1 MPVLKEKT
9 VPLSG
14 DTNHKNENDKK
25 SASHYWLALK
35 LVPRLAL
42 HRKLALVEL
51 FGVDQLFHHSQ
62 ELSSLSLTSKQVTAI
77 RSPDWQ
83 RIENIIL
90 SAEQCNSKIIPFND
104 KHFPLLL
111 KQIYDPPLILFIQGN
126 IELLNQTQIAMV
138 GSRNAS
144 ITGRDNAFEFA
155 KQLASLGWV
164 ITSGLALGIDGAA
177 HKGVLAVKGQTIAV
191 VATGLDQVY
200 PARHRDL
207 AKNILDNNGAIVSE
221 FLPSTPPKPGY
232 FPKRNRIISGLSV
245 GVLVVEATIKSGS
258 LVTARCAIE
267 QNREVFAIPSTIN
280 NPQAKGCHWLI
291 KQGAKLVEDIADI
304 VDEVEKLPISGLNLS
319 INKETEPRL
328 EKSQKQNLF
337 NDSLLASVGYE
348 ITPVDIVVSQSKLP
362 IDVVLT
368 RLTMLELKGL
378 VTTVPGGYLRVK

>member
-1 MPVLKEKT
+1 MPISSDV
-9 VPLSG
+9 S
-14 DTNHKNENDKK
+14 NENVKK
-25 SASHYWLALK
+25 SVNHYWLALK
-35 LVPRLAL
+35 LVPRLAF
-42 HRKLALVEL
+42 HRKLVLVEL
-51 FGVDQLFHHSQ
+51 FGIEQLFHHSQ
-62 ELSSLSLTSKQVTAI
+62 ELSSLNLTSKQVAAI

-83 RIENIIL
+83 RIEHIII
-90 SAEQCNSKIIPFND
+90 SAEQCHSKIIAYSD
-104 KHFPLLL
+104 KHYPELL

-126 IELLNQTQIAMV
+126 IKLLNQTQLAMV

-144 ITGRDNAFEFA
+144 INGKENAFKFA
-155 KQLASLGWV
+155 KQLADLGWV
-164 ITSGLALGIDGAA
+164 ITSGLALGIDGVA
-177 HKGVLAVKGQTIAV
+177 HKGALAIKGKTIAV

-200 PARHRDL
+200 PARHREL
-207 AKNILDNNGAIVSE
+207 AKSILDNDGAIISE
-221 FLPSTPPKPGY
+221 FLPNTPPKPGY

-267 QNREVFAIPSTIN
+267 QNREIFAIPSTIN

-304 VDEVEKLPISGLNLS
+304 VDEIDQLPVTGLNLNRN
-319 INKETEPRL
+319 IEKEAKF

-348 ITPVDIVVSQSKLP
+348 VTPVDIVVSRSKLP

-378 VTTVPGGYLRVK
+378 VATVPGGYLRVK

>member
-1 MPVLKEKT
+1 

-14 DTNHKNENDKK
+14 DSNHKNENNKK
-25 SASHYWLALK
+25 NASHYWLALK

-51 FGVDQLFHHSQ
+51 FGIDQLFHHSQ
-62 ELSSLSLTSKQVTAI
+62 ELSSLNLTSKQVTAI

-83 RIENIIL
+83 RIENIIF
-90 SAEQCNSKIIPFND
+90 SAEQCHSKIISFND
-104 KHFPLLL
+104 KHYPLLL

-126 IELLNQTQIAMV
+126 IELLNQTQLAMV

-144 ITGRDNAFEFA
+144 ITGRENAFEFA

-177 HKGVLAVKGQTIAV
+177 HKGVLAVKGHTIAV

-200 PARHRDL
+200 PARHREL
-207 AKNILDNNGAIVSE
+207 AKSILDNNGAIVSE

-232 FPKRNRIISGLSV
+232 FPKRNRIISGLSA

-267 QNREVFAIPSTIN
+267 QNREIFAMPSTIN

-304 VDEVEKLPISGLNLS
+304 VDEIEQMPISVLNLS
-319 INKETEPRL
+319 INKEKEPRF

-348 ITPVDIVVSQSKLP
+348 ITPVDIVVSRSKLP

-378 VTTVPGGYLRVK
+378 VATVPGGYLRVK

>member
-1 MPVLKEKT
+1 VAISNNALN
-9 VPLSG
+9 V
-14 DTNHKNENDKK
+14 NEKK
-25 SASHYWLALK
+25 SANHYWLALK
-35 LVPRLAL
+35 FVPRLAC

-51 FGVDQLFHHSQ
+51 FGIEQLFHHSQ
-62 ELSSLSLTSKQVTAI
+62 ELSSLNLTSKQAAAI

-83 RIENIIL
+83 KIEDVCNR
-90 SAEQCNSKIIPFND
+90 AMQCDSKIISYND
-104 KHFPLLL
+104 ECYPQQL
-111 KQIYDPPLILFIQGN
+111 KQIYDPPLVLFVQGN
-126 IELLNQTQIAMV
+126 IKLLNQTQLAMV

-144 ITGRDNAFEFA
+144 INGRENAFEFA
-155 KQLASLGWV
+155 KKLTNLGWV

-177 HKGVLAVKGQTIAV
+177 HKGVLEVKGATIAV

-200 PARHRDL
+200 PARHKTL

-221 FLPSTPPKPGY
+221 FLPNTPPKPGY

-267 QNREVFAIPSTIN
+267 QNREIFAIPSVIN

-304 VDEVEKLPISGLNLS
+304 INEIEQLPISGLNLNRN
-319 INKETEPRL
+319 IEKEVRF

-348 ITPVDIVVSQSKLP
+348 ITPVDIVVSRSKLP

-378 VTTVPGGYLRVK
+378 VATVPGGYLRVK

>member
-1 MPVLKEKT
+1 VL
-9 VPLSG
+9 LSG
-14 DTNHKNENDKK
+14 DTSQVNDKK

-51 FGVDQLFHHSQ
+51 FGIEQLFHHSQ
-62 ELSSLSLTSKQVTAI
+62 ELSSSNLTSKQVAAI
-77 RSPDWQ
+77 RSPDWIK
-83 RIENIIL
+83 IENIIV
-90 SAEQCNSKIIPFND
+90 SAEQCHSKIICFTD
-104 KHFPLLL
+104 KHYPVLL
-111 KQIYDPPLILFIQGN
+111 KQIYDPPLVLFIQGN
-126 IELLNQTQIAMV
+126 IKLLNQTQLAMV

-144 ITGRDNAFEFA
+144 INGRENAFEFA
-155 KQLASLGWV
+155 KQLAGLGWV

-177 HKGVLAVKGQTIAV
+177 HKGALAVKGHTIAV

-200 PARHRDL
+200 PARHREL
-207 AKNILDNNGAIVSE
+207 AKNILENNGAIVSE
-221 FLPSTPPKPGY
+221 FLPHTPPKPGY
-232 FPKRNRIISGLSV
+232 FPKRNRIISGLSA
-245 GVLVVEATIKSGS
+245 GVLVVEATIRSGS
-258 LVTARCAIE
+258 LITARCAIE
-267 QNREVFAIPSTIN
+267 HNREIFAIPSTIN

-304 VDEVEKLPISGLNLS
+304 VDEIEQLPISGLNLRV
-319 INKETEPRL
+319 NKEKEPRT

-348 ITPVDIVVSQSKLP
+348 ITPVDIVVSRSKLP

-378 VTTVPGGYLRVK
+378 VATVPGGYLRVK